1 MHKICNIENIVQYTC
16 NTFRQK
22 DACIRLCDVLR
33 LAYLLTTVV
42 NLLGIVVVVV
52 VAVVSVV
59 SLLSLLLLGLAPT
72 RRAPSSKFFPRTS
85 LLDADHM
92 SDELLALALASFCA
106 TPVVHTLASLLPVLL
121 SLPVLQCR
129 HLRSV
134 RHDKWNVNLFRAIII
149 ESFFFFSKKYKNT
162 ILTIYYVYHRTFS
175 SKNIEKKRNLEKY
188 KYTLSQGRALTR
200 KGFLSIGLP
209 PSWLSSLHALVISIL
224 GLLLGVSFIAMEQ
237 PAPTSAPMK
246 SLL

>member
-1 MHKICNIENIVQYTC
+1 M
-16 NTFRQK
+16 
-22 DACIRLCDVLR
+22 
-33 LAYLLTTVV
+33 
-42 NLLGIVVVVV
+42 LGIVVVVV

-129 HLRSV
+129 HLRSD
-134 RHDKWNVNLFRAIII
+134 RQAERK
-149 ESFFFFSKKYKNT
+149 S
-162 ILTIYYVYHRTFS
+162 FS
-175 SKNIEKKRNLEKY
+175 SSQQIRYNRVIERSIEKIKKRKLEKIH

>member
-1 MHKICNIENIVQYTC
+1 MHRIFNIENRPIHVQYI
-16 NTFRQK
+16 RQK
-22 DACIRLCDVLR
+22 DACIRLCVLR

-129 HLRSV
+129 HLRSDD
-134 RHDKWNVNLFRAIII
+134 RH
-149 ESFFFFSKKYKNT
+149 T
-162 ILTIYYVYHRTFS
+162 
-175 SKNIEKKRNLEKY
+175 
-188 KYTLSQGRALTR
+188 
-200 KGFLSIGLP
+200 
-209 PSWLSSLHALVISIL
+209 
-224 GLLLGVSFIAMEQ
+224 
-237 PAPTSAPMK
+237 
-246 SLL
+246 

>member
-1 MHKICNIENIVQYTC
+1 M
-16 NTFRQK
+16 
-22 DACIRLCDVLR
+22 
-33 LAYLLTTVV
+33 
-42 NLLGIVVVVV
+42 LGIVVVVV

-129 HLRSV
+129 HLRSDRQAERKSFSFSQQIRV
-134 RHDKWNVNLFRAIII
+134 I
-149 ESFFFFSKKYKNT
+149 ECS
-162 ILTIYYVYHRTFS
+162 
-175 SKNIEKKRNLEKY
+175 IEKIKKRKLEKIH